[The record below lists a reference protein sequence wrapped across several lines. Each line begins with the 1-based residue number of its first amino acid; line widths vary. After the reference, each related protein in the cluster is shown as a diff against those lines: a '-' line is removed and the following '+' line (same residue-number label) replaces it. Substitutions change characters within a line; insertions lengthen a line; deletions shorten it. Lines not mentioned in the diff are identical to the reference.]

1 MDTIYTISGGA
12 WFRDSLN
19 AIATFFQMNDWEH
32 IVQMAT
38 VLSVVAAA
46 MAYVRGKD
54 LLTLFKWV
62 ASMVL
67 ITGVLVQV
75 KRPVHIID
83 LSNPTQ
89 VYQVDNVPVGIAM
102 PFSLITSIGHA
113 LVEGYET
120 VFHQPD
126 ALAYSKTGMLFGADL
141 MGRSTDFLSTNPEM
155 TGLFSDYVQNC
166 VLGDMLL
173 NHKYSLNDLMN
184 SADPYSLIFSQPSPL
199 RGVYDGNGNFQTCQ
213 WAAQQLQTVITTDT
227 NAGGRTWT
235 HYIRQIF
242 GARADANMLFGEVM
256 GDSYRYFYGA
266 SQSASDIMK
275 RNVTLSA
282 LRKGIPSF
290 ASRNGDTASLVNLSS
305 ETSYSKLR
313 VSQATGADIA
323 TKTLPIM
330 QTVLT
335 GVLIGLFPLVMGLG
349 IMSVLTLEVL
359 KGYVYSIAYLQSW
372 PLLFAILNNAM
383 NFYLQAQTSGT
394 AVTLSNLSLVQQQY
408 SDIGTTAGWLAL
420 SIPFLAGGLIFG
432 LHKVMSQAG
441 NYLGSAMQ
449 GASSQSSSQAVDG
462 TWAFNNMQTDN
473 VQGGKWDTNSSF
485 ASGQMTTQTGSG
497 AMKTITSDGN
507 TVYNAQP
514 GMSKLATDINFG
526 KTASSTAQRLARE
539 SDVQA
544 ESALQGY
551 NQSVNTGYNMAKQY
565 SQQHG
570 NSSTM
575 TSSADSSQS
584 TSESQAINKMLSASK
599 SYAERNNISE
609 AQAWNELHNKG
620 ENLKAGFGAN
630 ASVGFDSSK
639 ALWGKPG
646 EWATGVSAKG
656 NFHGNVDKSFDKG
669 ATDSTSN
676 GSTSSVDNSSDLNSQ
691 EARDFRQGM
700 DQLRSYRTNVAGS
713 NSDNSAN
720 SQLEQIGA
728 TFSKADSQYEQFTTS
743 RNRSHEYSE
752 MASASDT
759 TSASVQSNYTQE
771 FVGYVQQNRPESA
784 ERILTNTQDSGIR
797 EEREALANQFMEEK
811 LRSRVE
817 GDFST
822 NRESIGSGMAG
833 LGNNIS
839 PARDNLYNEGAAEID
854 SRSSTSGI
862 REDSPSR
869 VNNIISENETR
880 SGDAGV
886 SIQSGRDTIENTRAG
901 LSTAH
906 KMAEGSFEKTNA
918 NANENVRTVRSES
931 ESIKDQAKSM
941 MDKGMDKEDK

>member
-89 VYQVDNVPVGIAM
+89 VYQVDNVPVGITM

-166 VLGDMLL
+166 VVGDMLL

-242 GARADANMLFGEVM
+242 GARADANVLFGEVM

-335 GVLIGLFPLVMGLG
+335 GVLIGLFPLVMALG

-441 NYLGSAMQ
+441 SYLGSAMQ

-507 TVYNAQP
+507 AVYNAQP

-575 TSSADSSQS
+575 TSGADSSQS
-584 TSESQAINKMLSASK
+584 TTESQAINKMLSASK

-609 AQAWNELHNKG
+609 AQAWNELHSQG
-620 ENLKAGFGAN
+620 ESSRIGFGGR
-630 ASVGFDSSK
+630 ASGGVDSSK
-639 ALWGKPG
+639 TLWGKAG
-646 EWATGVSAKG
+646 QLVVGVSGKAEVYASKDLS
-656 NFHGNVDKSFDKG
+656 NDKG
-669 ATDSTSN
+669 ASDTTTN
-676 GSTSSVDNSSDLNSQ
+676 GGSSSLDNSFDQNSQ

-700 DQLRSYRTNVAGS
+700 DHLRSYRTNVAGS
-713 NSDNSAN
+713 NSDNSAS

-784 ERILTNTQDSGIR
+784 ERILTNTQDSAVR
-797 EEREALANQFMEEK
+797 EERETLANQFMEEK

-817 GDFST
+817 GDFSI
-822 NRESIGSGMAG
+822 NRENIGSGMTG
-833 LGNNIS
+833 VGNNTNS
-839 PARDNLYNEGAAEID
+839 GSGNLYNDGTTEID
-854 SRSSTSGI
+854 SRSNASGI
-862 REDSPSR
+862 REDNTSR
-869 VNNIISENETR
+869 VNNMISENETKSGGAGMQIQKEKGNINDSR
-880 SGDAGV
+880 SGLSAAYELADRKSETNKFIGQITAG
-886 SIQSGRDTIENTRAG
+886 
-901 LSTAH
+901 
-906 KMAEGSFEKTNA
+906 KEK
-918 NANENVRTVRSES
+918 E
-931 ESIKDQAKSM
+931 
-941 MDKGMDKEDK
+941 